1 MKKIKKY
8 LEFFAIAT
16 TFAIGSMNYME
27 AVTLKITCRSKG
39 KELELLRKAIEEWMV
54 KHDGEHKVEIV
65 TLPHASNECFA
76 LYQQWFGA
84 ESFDVDILQLDVAW
98 VGIFSDYLLALD
110 EYCAGQLDMNDY
122 FDIIKENMY
131 GNDGRIIALPL
142 YTDCGMIYYR
152 RDLLE
157 KYAKPVP
164 QTLEEMYD
172 TALYIQNEERKDES
186 KQNKFYGFVLQA
198 KAFEI
203 LTCNFAEILDA
214 CGGAIVKNDV
224 VEINSARGS
233 YAIEFMI
240 KCQKNI
246 MSRSVLNY
254 SEEDARGV
262 FQSGNAVF
270 MRNWPYAYALMN
282 DPSTAVAGKIG
293 VMTIPPSAV
302 NGKESGVLGGWFM
315 GVSRY
320 SKHKELAA
328 DLAMFIS
335 GKAQQ
340 KIRVEFSYLPTFKSL
355 YSDPDVLK
363 MNPFV
368 ANMQKPLLNAVAR
381 PSKVFGKNYTKASSE
396 IFNTIN
402 TILTESIDNTEDF
415 NANKHMNR
423 LNEKLSRL
431 LQEKQQKKITNT
443 AEDDSKTGFFRSIL
457 NSIMRFFG
465 KH

>member
-1 MKKIKKY
+1 MKKIFM
-8 LEFFAIAT
+8 LAIA
-16 TFAIGSMNYME
+16 FAIGSVNYMD

-39 KELELLRKAIEEWMV
+39 KELEVLRKSIEEWMAE
-54 KHDGEHKVEIV
+54 HDGKHKVEIV

-84 ESFDVDILQLDVAW
+84 ETFDVDVLQLDVAW

-110 EYCAGQLDMNDY
+110 EYCAGHLDMNDY

-131 GNDGRIIALPL
+131 GNDGHIVALPL
-142 YTDCGMIYYR
+142 YTDCGMMYYR

-164 QTLEEMYD
+164 KTLEEMYE

-186 KQNKFYGFVLQA
+186 KQNKFYGLVLQA

-214 CGGAIVKNDV
+214 CGGSIVKSGA
-224 VEINSARGS
+224 VEINSARGM

-240 KCQKNI
+240 KCLKNI

-254 SEEDARGV
+254 SEEDARGI

-270 MRNWPYAYALMN
+270 MRNWPYAYALMS

-293 VMTIPPSAV
+293 VMTIPPSAD
-302 NGKESGVLGGWFM
+302 NGKESGVLGGWFL
-315 GVSRY
+315 GVSKY

-328 DLAMFIS
+328 DLAMFVTS
-335 GKAQQ
+335 KAQQ
-340 KIRVEFSYLPTFKSL
+340 KIRVQFSYLPTFRSL
-355 YSDPDVLK
+355 YSDQEVLK

-368 ANMQKPLLNAVAR
+368 ANMQKPLLKAVAR
-381 PSKVFGKNYTKASSE
+381 PSKAFGKNYTKASSE

-402 TILTESIDNTEDF
+402 TILTESVDNTEDF
-415 NANKHMNR
+415 NANKLMNR

-431 LQEKQQKKITNT
+431 LQEKQQKKITDAPN
-443 AEDDSKTGFFRSIL
+443 DDGKTGFFRSIL
-457 NSIMRFFG
+457 DQITGFFG
-465 KH
+465 KR